1 MKILKVKS
9 LNINSLKGKFEIDFR
24 TFLNDNALFAITGP
38 TGSGKSTILD
48 IITCALYGRTPR
60 LKNPNDLMSRHTG
73 ECLCEVEFEIKGKI
87 YRSSWSQKRAR
98 KNANGKFQTAKMEL
112 SNVGTSKVIKSSL
125 RDVPK
130 EIEELSGLDFDRFI
144 QSMML
149 AQGSFDAFLKAK
161 EADRSTLLEKIT
173 GTQIYAK
180 ISKEIY
186 DTHKAYESEINSDKK
201 ILDATELLEAQEV
214 EEKTKDLE
222 ENRKQKQQ
230 YDNKEKELI
239 KIKTYLET
247 LNNLEKDNT
256 KYTQLFENIVKDK
269 EDKKEKYQK
278 LELANKALNIESLY
292 TRQNTL
298 ESDIQKDKQRLV
310 KLKDELEQV
319 EEKLIS
325 TTTQYT
331 ISQTQTS
338 KAKVTYDEQTKK
350 IKEVRTLQTQIKEKQ
365 KSCEVLNSYI
375 QSKEKEHEKIQKE
388 LESIHSEYTSINKK
402 EEELKA
408 YIQTNSKD
416 EKLIELLPLV
426 NKSIEQY
433 SLYTNTLNEIYQTK
447 EKALKEQKEQK
458 SIVEVLDNQTKELK
472 AVYENINKEYIQIE
486 SNFTNDNIQ
495 EDALREEIKAKET
508 LESIY
513 KEYCENKKT
522 ITKQNDTK
530 EQYIK
535 DQSLITKNIQTK
547 QSLVN
552 ELKVHIQTLR
562 QMRDKELLIKSYEED
577 RKRLK
582 QGEECFLCGSTTHP
596 FINNVENHTTVD
608 TDKTTNQIEQKEQ
621 EQTKEENEL
630 KKQNDSLILLNSKL
644 ENTKQEIEKLD
655 ENQKSL
661 YTRIEKEHID
671 IVNENEENTMQN
683 IQEEL
688 NSLNT
693 KLSNIKQ
700 RREKKEKLLKQK
712 DEANNK
718 YNKSYTEF
726 SQKEK
731 ELTKIQND
739 IRQLEKDE
747 KKYTKDQD
755 AIESELKEQ
764 YKQYN
769 IEFDNKT
776 YKENYEVLNNKKETY
791 ISKQKQ
797 NKECELEK
805 NQKALQIKELETK
818 LTDIKTTIK
827 TQEETKAKYEEF
839 IKEQKEKST
848 SILNIADIDI
858 YEIELNT
865 TYQNIQEK
873 EKNLKNELTKLQT
886 TQEQQEQ
893 QKNQLQTNITSNEDL
908 SKELKEKL
916 KIELQANEFENI
928 EEFKK
933 AILEKEQR
941 EELALLCKKIDETY
955 NNYKT
960 LKQDTQEK
968 LKEHKEKEQE
978 NQEEKEKKKNIDEVA
993 QELQK
998 LQSKIDELQENIG
1011 ALSQTLK
1018 RNEED
1023 SQKHKEKIQE
1033 LEEKKEK
1040 FKVWVK
1046 LNEMIG
1052 SADGNKF
1059 AKFAQGI
1066 TLDQLI
1072 NLANQHLS
1080 LLSSRY
1086 ELQRSTEQ
1094 KQILEIDVCDS
1105 FQGNTI
1111 RPVSTLSGGESFIVS
1126 LSLALGLSSL
1136 ASQKIAIDS
1145 LFLDEGFGTLD
1156 EDSLELALNALNL
1169 LQSSGKM
1176 VGVISH
1182 VQALKER
1189 IPLQIKVEPRGDG
1202 TSFVDLDK

>member
-292 TRQNTL
+292 TKQNSL
-298 ESDIQKDKQRLV
+298 EEDIKTDELSYIRLV
-310 KLKDELEQV
+310 DELKQL
-319 EEKLIS
+319 EEKLLLIQA
-325 TTTQYT
+325 QYT
-331 ISQTQTS
+331 ISQTETINAKQTYE
-338 KAKVTYDEQTKK
+338 TQTKK
-350 IKEVRTLQTQIKEKQ
+350 IKEVRTLQTQINEKQ
-365 KSCEVLNSYI
+365 KSYEVLNTYI
-375 QSKEKEHEKIQKE
+375 QSKKQEQENLQKDFE
-388 LESIHSEYTSINKK
+388 FINSEYKSIEDKVKIVK
-402 EEELKA
+402 E
-408 YIQTNSKD
+408 YIQTNNKD
-416 EKLIELLPLV
+416 EKLVELLPLLKKNIEEYSSYTTTV
-426 NKSIEQY
+426 KQINQDYKQALEDESTKKS
-433 SLYTNTLNEIYQTK
+433 N
-447 EKALKEQKEQK
+447 
-458 SIVEVLDNQTKELK
+458 VEVLDKQTKELK
-472 AVYENINKEYIQIE
+472 AIYENINKEYIQIDTN
-486 SNFTNDNIQ
+486 STNDSAYEDKLRIKINEQ
-495 EDALREEIKAKET
+495 ENLQK
-508 LESIY
+508 SY
-513 KEYCENKKT
+513 KQYCEYKNTIANKLEQQT
-522 ITKQNDTK
+522 SYIK
-530 EQYIK
+530 EQTSLN
-535 DQSLITKNIQTK
+535 QSIQTK

-562 QMRDKELLIKSYEED
+562 EKKEAQLLIKKYEED
-577 RKRLK
+577 RLVLK
-582 QGEECFLCGSTTHP
+582 EGQECYLCGSTTHP
-596 FINNVENHTTVD
+596 YIQNHTIVD
-608 TDKTTNQIEQKEQ
+608 TDKTINLIKEKQ
-621 EQTKEENEL
+621 QVLDKEENEL
-630 KKQNDSLILLNSKL
+630 NTQNRQLILIDSKIQTIKL
-644 ENTKQEIEKLD
+644 ELKEIEDKQKPLYELLEKESINITND
-655 ENQKSL
+655 EN
-661 YTRIEKEHID
+661 D
-671 IVNENEENTMQN
+671 IKQS

-693 KLSNIKQ
+693 KLNSIKQ
-700 RREKKEKLLKQK
+700 RRKDKEVLLKQR
-712 DEANNK
+712 DDANKN
-718 YNKSYTEF
+718 YTITHTKFIE
-726 SQKEK
+726 KEK
-731 ELTKIQND
+731 ELTNVLNEIK
-739 IRQLEKDE
+739 QLDKDKE
-747 KKYTKDQD
+747 KYTKVLKLL
-755 AIESELKEQ
+755 EKELIEQ

-769 IEFDNKT
+769 LIFDENT
-776 YKENYEVLNNKKETY
+776 YMNNYEVLNNRKETY
-791 ISKQKQ
+791 IQKQK
-797 NKECELEK
+797 NIKDLETQK
-805 NQKALQIKELETK
+805 NQKALQINEVETK
-818 LTDIKTTIK
+818 LENIK
-827 TQEETKAKYEEF
+827 TQIQTETDKKINYEKF

-848 SILNIADIDI
+848 SILNISNIDI
-858 YEIELNT
+858 YEIEVNT
-865 TYQNIQEK
+865 TYETIQTK
-873 EKNLKNELTKLQT
+873 EKILSQELTKLKT
-886 TQEQQEQ
+886 TKEEQEKQA
-893 QKNQLQTNITSNEDL
+893 NQLKKTKEVNKQTNEQL
-908 SKELKEKL
+908 KQKLQLELKT
-916 KIELQANEFENI
+916 NDFENI
-928 EEFKK
+928 EAFKK
-933 AILEKEQR
+933 AILPKEQR
-941 EELALLCKKIDETY
+941 EELSLLCKNLDEKY

-968 LKEHKEKEQE
+968 LKKHKEKEQE
-978 NQEEKEKKKNIDEVA
+978 IQDKQEEKKNIDEVA
-993 QELQK
+993 QELQE
-998 LQSKIDELQENIG
+998 LQSKKDELQKDIG
-1011 ALSQTLK
+1011 VLTQILE

-1023 SQKHKEKIQE
+1023 SKKHQKKIQE

-1046 LNEMIG
+1046 LQEMIG

-1072 NLANQHLS
+1072 NLANNHLS

-1086 ELQRSTEQ
+1086 ELQRSVEQ

-1126 LSLALGLSSL
+1126 LSLALGLSEL

-1156 EDSLELALNALNL
+1156 EDSLETALNALNL

-1182 VQALKER
+1182 VEALKER
-1189 IPLQIKVEPRGDG
+1189 IPLQIKVVPKGDG
-1202 TSFVDLDK
+1202 TSFVEID